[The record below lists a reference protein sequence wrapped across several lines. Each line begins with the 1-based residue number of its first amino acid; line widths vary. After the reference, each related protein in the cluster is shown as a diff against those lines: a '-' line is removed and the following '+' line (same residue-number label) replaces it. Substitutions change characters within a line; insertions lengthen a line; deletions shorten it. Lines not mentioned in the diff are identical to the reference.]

1 LIRLVGA
8 GWLAVLPLFAAAPCL
23 TPESMF
29 DLRSVSDARIHP
41 NGQMIAFVESSIDKK
56 SDASHSR
63 ILLWKNGKTL
73 PLHEGKWHERSPRWS
88 PDGRYLIYISD
99 ISGKTQT
106 HLREI
111 ATGRER
117 NLPHVTGVGSE
128 LVWSPDGKYVA
139 YFSFVPAASGWNPP
153 MPAPPAGATW
163 APPPVVVTSLR
174 YAMDGSGVSSPGSSH
189 LFIASIDG
197 GPARQVSAPP
207 YWHTSYTAGAL
218 ELAWSGDGRSLIAA
232 AIRAPE
238 AWSVYDESN
247 LHAFPVDG
255 KGVPQRLGT
264 EKWHQ
269 RDPTVSPDGKH
280 LAWSGF
286 HWIGQ
291 SYHVGQLYVSNGAG
305 EKRSLSPSLDRDPQQ
320 LHWSS
325 DSSRIWFLAEDRG
338 DVNITEASLQRAGGL
353 RKVTSRHQRIQSFTV
368 SAGGIAAAILSS
380 PSQPPVL
387 ARLDL
392 NAADAQETLY
402 DPNAEYLRSCTF
414 LQPEEVQY
422 RSSDGRMIHG
432 WILKPPGF
440 DARKRYPLLVA
451 IHGGPHAMYANNFQ
465 HDLQMFAGEGYVT
478 LYTNPRG
485 STGYG
490 EEFAKIIQHRWPGDD
505 IQDILSGVDH
515 VVKLGY
521 VDPARMGV
529 IGGSGGGL
537 MTSWTIT
544 QTDRFRAAVAWWP
557 VTNWFTHVGSA
568 DNGFYIG
575 TVYRKGM
582 PWEQPQDYI
591 DHSPLFQVAKVRTP
605 TMIITGEE
613 DWRTPIAQSN
623 EFYRAL
629 KVRGI
634 ETVYVRVPG
643 ESHGSLKR
651 TSHRVAVLVHSLA
664 WLQRYLKLAG
674 AVESGE

>member
-1 LIRLVGA
+1 LIRPILGA
-8 GWLAVLPLFAAAPCL
+8 CISVWPVLAVAPCL

-29 DLRSVSDARIHP
+29 DLRSVSDARIHSS
-41 NGQMIAFVESSIDKK
+41 GQMIAFVESRIDKM
-56 SDASHSR
+56 SDVSHSR
-63 ILLWKNGKTL
+63 ILLWANGTASA
-73 PLHEGKWHERSPRWS
+73 LHEGKLHERSPRWS
-88 PDGRYLIYISD
+88 PDGRYLVYISD
-99 ISGKTQT
+99 SGGKPQT
-106 HLREI
+106 HLRETS
-111 ATGRER
+111 TGRER
-117 NLPHVTGVGSE
+117 ILTQVTGVGSE
-128 LVWSPDGKYVA
+128 LVWSPDGKYLA
-139 YFSFVPAASGWNPP
+139 YFSFVPAASRWNPP
-153 MPAPPAGATW
+153 MPAPPAGAAW

-189 LFIASIDG
+189 LFVASVDG
-197 GPARQVSAPP
+197 GPPRQVSAPP
-207 YWHTSYTAGAL
+207 YWHTSYTAGVP
-218 ELAWSGDGRSLIAA
+218 EVAWTADGNSLIAA

-238 AWSVYDESN
+238 AWSVYDESSFY
-247 LHAFPVDG
+247 AFPIDG
-255 KGVPQRLGT
+255 KGVPQRLGP

-269 RDPTVSPDGKH
+269 RDPAVSPDGKH

-286 HWIGQ
+286 HWKGQ
-291 SYHVGQLYVSNGAG
+291 SYHIGQLYVSSGAG
-305 EKRSLSPSLDRDPQQ
+305 QKRSLTPSLDRDPQQ
-320 LHWSS
+320 LLWSADGS
-325 DSSRIWFLAEDRG
+325 KIWFLAEDRG
-338 DVNITEASLQRAGGL
+338 DVNIMEASPQGGTL
-353 RKVTSRHQRIQSFTV
+353 KKLTSRHQRIHSFTV
-368 SAGGIAAAILSS
+368 SANGVAAAIVSS
-380 PSQPPVL
+380 PERPPVL
-387 ARLDL
+387 MQVDL
-392 NAADAQETLY
+392 KQSNAQEMLY
-402 DPNAEYLRSCTF
+402 DPNAEFLRTCTF

-422 RSSDGRMIHG
+422 RSFDGRMIHG
-432 WILKPPGF
+432 WILKPPRF
-440 DARKRYPLLVA
+440 DARKKYPLLVA

-490 EEFAKIIQHRWPGDD
+490 EEFAKVIQHRWPGDD
-505 IQDILSGVDH
+505 IKDVLSGVDH
-515 VVKLGY
+515 VVNLGY

-557 VTNWFTHVGSA
+557 VTNWITHVGSA

-575 TVYRKGM
+575 SVYRRGM
-582 PWEQPQDYI
+582 PWEHPQDYI
-591 DHSPLFQVAKVRTP
+591 DHSPLFHVSKIQTP

-629 KVRGI
+629 KIRGVD
-634 ETVYVRVPG
+634 TVYVRMPG

-664 WLQRYLKLAG
+664 WLQRYLKPAG
-674 AVESGE
+674 VLESAE